1 MVKYTRAAAI
11 LLIWTISDVNSFS
24 SRYERREPSLHQLRL
39 SASPAYFSDDDE
51 NLNNLRKDVDRIGA
65 DVTKAGSEYLT
76 SFLEEQ
82 RDEYEVE
89 MEQKNR
95 IVLEQRRQY
104 DATLSL
110 KETLGITLC
119 QVDAGQELSDYD
131 LNLDSL
137 VFESPPEP
145 ISQAS
150 SGEALTMNPTQ
161 VQKRLDSNFKGIVV
175 SSVVVGGHAWNNGI
189 RPGDV
194 LVSTSATL
202 GDALWPKTSLDGV
215 RSAVASRKVASG
227 MMTFRFERSIEEVA
241 SQYELTLTKPLGL
254 EVQATEDGFVE
265 VTGFTANAQKLAR
278 YAINVGDRILA
289 IDSSLGDRMWPVS
302 TVEGVISA
310 CTSRLPGQPIRMRFA
325 RPYAEKDA
333 DTDRIKT
340 IAPIRAASTVTVIDD
355 SPATTV
361 GAPVDKQLL
370 RRCRDALKRY
380 TEGQQGE
387 REKFTDKYA
396 VPGLVADKVL
406 DAVASASSS
415 LDAVTLSMVMN
426 AYLSCRQP
434 ENAIRAFEAATGLK
448 ADGSAATNIEIIEGK
463 EKGALVPNKAAMNL
477 VTGSS
482 LMRALSMKGDTSS
495 VERVLAALEGRSG
508 VNVNGIESIEWPN
521 TGLYGSVIP
530 DSQCYNIALSA
541 ATRGG
546 EEGLGT
552 ALALFATMDE
562 PGRTG
567 LKPAKNLVSFNT
579 MIGALVRMGY
589 SEDAFAMLDRMK
601 RSGIKPDKY
610 TYTSLIRACVHEGD
624 IQELLFDMKEQ
635 GVQPDVVMYNAMIR
649 LLCDK
654 YQWFEAKNLVGEME
668 SRGLKPDS
676 KTYGLLMRG
685 LLTAKKPSACLTLFE
700 TACTDQR
707 TAPLT
712 ENVHLYTTAIAASA
726 AIGNH
731 ERALDLVSRM
741 NIAGVKPNL
750 KTLTALMGACLS
762 SGKAELA
769 SDVFSRID
777 SPDGYALQ
785 MGIRSICA
793 KGDLATASELL
804 AKQLVAN
811 NKMTGKQ
818 IMDSFQTLIQTSLE
832 LEDFSTARQTFA
844 DLLKSGFIP
853 SKALLQR
860 IVHTLDL
867 IPPKRVEGIREAAHK
882 EIPEES
888 FDFLLFIIDSLRTR
902 NLPCDGLFY
911 STVLHTGARMGGLRR
926 KIASLLAGSRA
937 MTVDANIGDL
947 AGAIVLSEEARGKTV
962 VGWADLVKNYDVYK
976 ERLGDDLELPPLAV
990 RISSKEIRQV
1000 LAAEQRVSYG
1010 KQRRRQLV

>member
-1 MVKYTRAAAI
+1 MDVVC
-11 LLIWTISDVNSFS
+11 LL
-24 SRYERREPSLHQLRL
+24 L
-39 SASPAYFSDDDE
+39 
-51 NLNNLRKDVDRIGA
+51 
-65 DVTKAGSEYLT
+65 
-76 SFLEEQ
+76 
-82 RDEYEVE
+82 
-89 MEQKNR
+89 
-95 IVLEQRRQY
+95 
-104 DATLSL
+104 TLSL
-110 KETLGITLC
+110 IRCCIYL
-119 QVDAGQELSDYD
+119 
-131 LNLDSL
+131 
-137 VFESPPEP
+137 
-145 ISQAS
+145 
-150 SGEALTMNPTQ
+150 
-161 VQKRLDSNFKGIVV
+161 FKQ
-175 SSVVVGGHAWNNGI
+175 
-189 RPGDV
+189 
-194 LVSTSATL
+194 T
-202 GDALWPKTSLDGV
+202 LWPKTSLEGV

-254 EVQATEDGFVE
+254 EVQATKDGFVE

-278 YAINVGDRILA
+278 FAINVGDRILA

-333 DTDRIKT
+333 DMDEIKT
-340 IAPIRAASTVTVIDD
+340 IAPVRAASTVTVID
-355 SPATTV
+355 SQATAV

-370 RRCRDALKRY
+370 SRCRDALKRY
-380 TEGQQGE
+380 SEGQQTE

-396 VPGLVADKVL
+396 VPALVADKVL

-434 ENAIRAFEAATGLK
+434 DNAIRAFEAATGLK
-448 ADGSAATNIEIIEGK
+448 ADGSAATNIGIIEGK
-463 EKGALVPNKAAMNL
+463 KKGALVPNEAAMNL

-482 LMRALSMKGDTSS
+482 LMRALSLKGDTSS
-495 VERVLAALEGRSG
+495 VQRVLSALEGRSG

-546 EEGLGT
+546 EEGLDT
-552 ALALFATMDE
+552 ALALFDTMDE

-567 LKPAKNLVSFNT
+567 RKPAKNLVSYNT
-579 MIGALVRMGY
+579 IIGALVRMGY

-601 RSGIKPDKY
+601 RSGVKPDKF
-610 TYTSLIRACVHEGD
+610 TYTSLIRACVQEGD

-635 GVQPDVVMYNAMIR
+635 GVQPDVVMYNTMIR
-649 LLCDK
+649 SLCDK

-685 LLTAKKPSACLTLFE
+685 LLKAKKPSACLTLFE

-707 TAPLT
+707 TASLT

-777 SPDGYALQ
+777 APDGYALQ

-793 KGDLATASELL
+793 KGDLASASELL
-804 AKQLVAN
+804 VKQLVGN
-811 NKMTGKQ
+811 NQMTGKQ

-832 LEDFSTARQTFA
+832 LEDFSIARQTFVSEITCFVFQDIISTFESNCVIVYPCNSGRFVEEWVHSVQGSLA
-844 DLLKSGFIP
+844 KDCSYAQLDSSQKSG
-853 SKALLQR
+853 
-860 IVHTLDL
+860 
-867 IPPKRVEGIREAAHK
+867 
-882 EIPEES
+882 
-888 FDFLLFIIDSLRTR
+888 R
-902 NLPCDGLFY
+902 N
-911 STVLHTGARMGGLRR
+911 S
-926 KIASLLAGSRA
+926 
-937 MTVDANIGDL
+937 
-947 AGAIVLSEEARGKTV
+947 
-962 VGWADLVKNYDVYK
+962 
-976 ERLGDDLELPPLAV
+976 
-990 RISSKEIRQV
+990 
-1000 LAAEQRVSYG
+1000 
-1010 KQRRRQLV
+1010 